1 MSIGRMVRTF
11 VFIWSETMQINWFL
25 IVVGIIPYSIKQYR
39 TKDEQVLSVKAL
51 FWWLIIRWKNEQRSW
66 ELYIPFI
73 DHLRQE

>member
-1 MSIGRMVRTF
+1 MMRIIVLTGV
-11 VFIWSETMQINWFL
+11 ITMQINWFWL
-25 IVVGIIPYSIKQYR
+25 IVGLVPYSIKRYQ

-51 FWWLIIRWKNEQRSW
+51 FWRLIVRWKKGQRLW